1 MLGYFVQ
8 TLEAD
13 PVAQTPPA
21 KKSDGRLTGELT
33 LAGCLLL
40 GCSRDTTESGSDNAT
55 CWKTNSTTKY
65 DLAAKPK
72 CDWTQRRK
80 SIWLVCRSDLA
91 DEVACG

>member
-33 LAGCLLL
+33 LARCLLL
-40 GCSRDTTESGSDNAT
+40 ECSRDTTESGSDNAT
-55 CWKTNSTTKY
+55 CSRTDSTTKY
-65 DLAAKPK
+65 DLAARAQ
-72 CDWTQRRK
+72 CYWTEGK
-80 SIWLVCRSDLA
+80 EVDLAVCRSNLA
-91 DEVACG
+91 DEVA